1 MALSLML
8 LVIWSVDYKLMFD
21 NLTKISLKA
30 LGIICSVQLFTIL
43 LINLQWKHL
52 AKVSG
57 LKIRF
62 KDILYVNMYGTIAES
77 ITPSVKAGGEF
88 LKGYILKD
96 KFNIPYSKGS
106 ALIVLQKTIS
116 MIVFLFMNILAAFLF
131 LYYVSHEKSH
141 FKLLIFALIFVFLL
155 IFLMIFS
162 IINPR
167 VIVIMASKIPFI
179 RKKHIKKL
187 DGGLTTYKSTIIK
200 VFKQKKALFFQLI
213 LSLIIWN
220 LFPLKAYL
228 VSAYLSINISYIP
241 ILAVTYLTYMIG
253 MVPLLPG
260 GLGSFEASA
269 VLFLSSMGIE
279 TYEALAFT
287 LIFRFITFWFVF
299 LVSGIYVLLHKIANV
314 LFSFRKFKRGQLI

>member
-1 MALSLML
+1 M
-8 LVIWSVDYKLMFD
+8 
-21 NLTKISLKA
+21 
-30 LGIICSVQLFTIL
+30 
-43 LINLQWKHL
+43 
-52 AKVSG
+52 
-57 LKIRF
+57 
-62 KDILYVNMYGTIAES
+62 
-77 ITPSVKAGGEF
+77 
-88 LKGYILKD
+88 
-96 KFNIPYSKGS
+96 
-106 ALIVLQKTIS
+106 
-116 MIVFLFMNILAAFLF
+116 
-131 LYYVSHEKSH
+131 
-141 FKLLIFALIFVFLL
+141 
-155 IFLMIFS
+155 
-162 IINPR
+162 
-167 VIVIMASKIPFI
+167 
-179 RKKHIKKL
+179 
-187 DGGLTTYKSTIIK
+187 
-200 VFKQKKALFFQLI
+200 I